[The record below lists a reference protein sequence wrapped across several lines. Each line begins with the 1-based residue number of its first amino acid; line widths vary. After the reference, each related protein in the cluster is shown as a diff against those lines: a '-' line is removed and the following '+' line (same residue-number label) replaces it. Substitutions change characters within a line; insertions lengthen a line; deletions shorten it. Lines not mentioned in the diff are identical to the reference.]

1 MVDLISEGVR
11 GRVVSFNDEF
21 FAEAA
26 NLIKSTAPVWKPDEY
41 TERGKWMDGWETRRR
56 REPGH
61 DWCVIALGIP
71 GQITTVTVDTS
82 HFTGNFPE
90 EFSLEG
96 CGLGSDDRLDEAF
109 WVELVPR
116 TRLQGD
122 TVARFD
128 LKANGRIAYVRLN
141 IFPDGGV
148 ARLRVEGYPIP
159 GLDGVCPEFGLVDL
173 ASLVSGG
180 EPSETSDAHYSPAS
194 NMLQPTDPRGM
205 WDGWETKRRRGPGND
220 WVVVKLG
227 MAGLVREA
235 VVDTRYFRG
244 NAPGWVTVSVSEDGA
259 VWSEVLSRVPVEPD
273 SVNHLPLS
281 DEVHARW
288 VKLDIH
294 PDGGVARFNV
304 MGIPDRESASAMRL
318 HYLNSLLGQSA
329 TGFFHTAC
337 QSTRWVSSMLASRP
351 FDTVEQVLE
360 ASEVA
365 FLDLE
370 ADDWLEAFSG
380 HPRIGEMGDANAN
393 REQAGSAEAESAVL
407 AALGDINRRYEE
419 KFGFT
424 YIVYATGKSAR
435 EMLDTADER
444 IENTRGTEIEIA
456 GWEQQRI
463 TATRLRR
470 MLCIPEVG

>member
-1 MVDLISEGVR
+1 
-11 GRVVSFNDEF
+11 
-21 FAEAA
+21 
-26 NLIKSTAPVWKPDEY
+26 
-41 TERGKWMDGWETRRR
+41 
-56 REPGH
+56 
-61 DWCVIALGIP
+61 
-71 GQITTVTVDTS
+71 
-82 HFTGNFPE
+82 
-90 EFSLEG
+90 
-96 CGLGSDDRLDEAF
+96 
-109 WVELVPR
+109 
-116 TRLQGD
+116 
-122 TVARFD
+122 
-128 LKANGRIAYVRLN
+128 
-141 IFPDGGV
+141 
-148 ARLRVEGYPIP
+148 
-159 GLDGVCPEFGLVDL
+159 
-173 ASLVSGG
+173 
-180 EPSETSDAHYSPAS
+180 
-194 NMLQPTDPRGM
+194 M

-227 MAGLVREA
+227 MVGLVREA
-235 VVDTRYFRG
+235 VVDTRYFKG

-294 PDGGVARFNV
+294 PDGGVARFKV